1 MKCTYLNYY
10 LCLDNKKKSDLNT
23 KLLRRVII
31 LYDVKMLNLDLLKHC
46 VYNSLLI
53 GHTPCILACQ
63 YDKLDLRS
71 SARAVI

>member
-1 MKCTYLNYY
+1 MKCIYLNYY
-10 LCLDNKKKSDLNT
+10 LCLDEKKSDLNT

-31 LYDVKMLNLDLLKHC
+31 LYDLNIDLLKHC